1 MAGGAAATPGTLP
14 ASSGPCLP
22 VPRGGDPGGAGDEAS
37 RAPVRARAS
46 VVGIAERC
54 ASGQASARCP
64 ESRRVSGE
72 RGSPKSAV
80 LGPRRRSGLSARLL
94 TRPGR
99 RCGGVRCRRPGA
111 WSGASPAACGS
122 SPPPPP
128 SHPSCG
134 GARPP
139 RRFCTNKGGLR
150 GASAAPPALRS
161 APARGGR

>member
-1 MAGGAAATPGTLP
+1 MVLSCSLP
-14 ASSGPCLP
+14 PKLPNTKSSGI
-22 VPRGGDPGGAGDEAS
+22 S
-37 RAPVRARAS
+37 RHPLEICRREIFSFVQIFLNAHSWGSP
-46 VVGIAERC
+46 C